1 MHDVRERYVLGA
13 DGDAGLGRGDPD
25 RRLDDRLP
33 VGQLARRGF
42 VRTVPVA
49 RVGSLPQQDASV
61 PHQQEDD
68 IHDDP
73 AAMLNLCSHRGVAG
87 SAHSDRLAARPKTPT
102 PTWAPARRLSVL
114 YALPRNKHGTSAG
127 LWIAMCT
134 RPANLWTRRGKRST
148 SCGYDHRL
156 ALAGRQPGLWR
167 TGRPCGRG
175 TPRIAEK
182 PPTVAFP
189 SVTHRNR
196 RRRTKGLKDLRKGSE
211 PPSGRRPRRP
221 GRGAASSPR

>member
-1 MHDVRERYVLGA
+1 MHDVRERYVLVL

-33 VGQLARRGF
+33 VGQLAGRGL
-42 VRTVPVA
+42 VRTVPVT
-49 RVGSLPQQDASV
+49 RIGPLPQQDASV

-73 AAMLNLCSHRGVAG
+73 AAMLNLRSNRGVAG
-87 SAHSDRLAARPKTPT
+87 SAHSDRLAARPKPT
-102 PTWAPARRLSVL
+102 PTWALARRLSVL

-148 SCGYDHRL
+148 SCGYDHGL
-156 ALAGRQPGLWR
+156 ALTGRQPGLWR

-175 TPRIAEK
+175 APENSRKT
-182 PPTVAFP
+182 TDGSFP
-189 SVTHRNR
+189 VCY
-196 RRRTKGLKDLRKGSE
+196 
-211 PPSGRRPRRP
+211 
-221 GRGAASSPR
+221 SP